1 MAAAIEKD
9 TETRPAHPPLRWR
22 SWPLRQNASR
32 SALATA
38 GLLLAALV
46 VYCLAGRVVLALLAL
61 AALAAA
67 CSRFFLPVEFELGEA
82 GVSQRIFGRRRLIP
96 WRAIARYEVCSAGVL
111 LLADADRSPLAPLHG
126 LYAAW
131 LGNRD
136 EVLAVVRRY
145 LDEPKHEPAA
155 VRNTTR

>member
-1 MAAAIEKD
+1 MAETTEQD
-9 TETRPAHPPLRWR
+9 TEIRPTNPPVRWR
-22 SWPLRQNASR
+22 SWPLRRSASR
-32 SALATA
+32 SAVATA

-61 AALAAA
+61 SALAAG
-67 CSRFFLPVEFELGEA
+67 CSRFFLPVEFELSEA
-82 GVSQRIFGRRRLIP
+82 GVAQRMLGRHRLIP

-126 LYAAW
+126 LYVAW

-136 EVLAVVRRY
+136 EVLAVVRHY
-145 LDEPKHEPAA
+145 LDEPKHKPGT
-155 VRNTTR
+155 VRNTAR

>member
-1 MAAAIEKD
+1 MAESIEQH
-9 TETRPAHPPLRWR
+9 TETRPTHPPVHWR
-22 SWPLRQNASR
+22 SWPLCQSASR

-46 VYCLAGRVVLALLAL
+46 VYGLAGRVLLALLAL
-61 AALAAA
+61 AALAAGCA
-67 CSRFFLPVEFELGEA
+67 RFFLPVEFELSEA
-82 GVSQRIFGRRRLIP
+82 GVSQQMFGRHRLIP

-126 LYAAW
+126 LYVAW

-136 EVLAVVRRY
+136 EVLTVVRRY
-145 LDEPKHEPAA
+145 LDEPKHKPGT
-155 VRNTTR
+155 VRNTAR

>member
-22 SWPLRQNASR
+22 SWPLRQSASR
-32 SALATA
+32 SVLATA

-46 VYCLAGRVVLALLAL
+46 VYGLAGRILLALLAL
-61 AALAAA
+61 AALVAG
-67 CSRFFLPVEFELGEA
+67 CLRFFLPVEFELSEA
-82 GVSQRIFGRRRLIP
+82 GISQRMFGRHRLIP

-111 LLADADRSPLAPLHG
+111 LLADTDRFPLAPLHG
-126 LYAAW
+126 LYVAW

-145 LDEPKHEPAA
+145 LDEPKHKPAA
-155 VRNTTR
+155 VRNTAR